1 MDKTRR
7 TKAGRFGTVPAFAY
21 GKQLDAGITASATVK
36 IPIANPCRKSYIER
50 LSVAAATLPIGGAA
64 ITATLQ
70 KKAADGGAVTALTA
84 ATDLT
89 VANLTALK
97 VAIVALLSTLTDVN
111 RVLQE
116 GDYLY
121 VDVIAAGTV
130 TTQPVGLQFIVELS
144 VLE

>member
-1 MDKTRR
+1 MK
-7 TKAGRFGTVPAFAY
+7 V
-21 GKQLDAGITASATVK
+21 
-36 IPIANPCRKSYIER
+36 PIAIPYRKSYIER
-50 LSVAAATLPIGGAA
+50 FSAAAATLPIGGAA

-70 KKAADGGAVTALTA
+70 KKAASDGTVTALTA

-97 VAIVALLSTLTDVN
+97 TALIALLSTLTDVN